1 MGRIDNGTRVDL
13 SLLTD
18 FTLVARHGGFG
29 KAGRAGG
36 RSKATLSRRVAR
48 LEDNLGMRLIERD
61 SHAFRLTDAGAA
73 LVSRISPLLA
83 EIHEATAEIADN
95 TRVLQG
101 VLRISAPVL
110 FSQLFLGQ
118 LVADFQ
124 TQYPNI
130 HVQATSEDRLVDL
143 VEESYD
149 AVIRVNPAP
158 TTDLVGRIFMRDRYV
173 VVARSTLELFN
184 GTQSQTE
191 TPAVLSSAPASA
203 TPWRLANRTVYP
215 KPTLQLPSLTMVR
228 DAVLRGAGAAALPL
242 SIVREDIT
250 AGRLINHGPLVDGTV
265 ELWVLHTSRRLA
277 SSKVRA
283 FVNFLCSR

>member
-83 EIHEATAEIADN
+83 EIHEAAAEIADN

-124 TQYPNI
+124 TQYPDI

-173 VVARSTLELFN
+173 VVAPSTLEIFN
-184 GTQSQTE
+184 GTDIQ
-191 TPAVLSSAPASA
+191 TPAVLSSAPAAA
-203 TPWRLANRTVYP
+203 TPWRLANRTLHP
-215 KPTLQLPSLTMVR
+215 KATLQLPSLTMVR
-228 DAVLRGAGAAALPL
+228 DAVLSGAGAAALPL

-250 AGRLINHGPLVDGTV
+250 AGRLINHGALVDGTV